1 MDTDND
7 EDYIVLKKSFH
18 HHHDLISNVKQVDTK
33 LTPSGTFWQKIFFS
47 NFGDKHLCFTLF
59 NLICSTSKF
68 DTNLSWNQQKVSILE

>member
-33 LTPSGTFWQKIFFS
+33 LTPSGTFWQE
-47 NFGDKHLCFTLF
+47 NFLF
-59 NLICSTSKF
+59 KLRRQTFVFHTFNVICSTSKF
-68 DTNLSWNQQKVSILE
+68 DTNLSWNQQTGLILE